1 MKELLQTFGYT
12 LAIGMVVFFAV
23 MIISRSGIGLAE
35 KWKGNREALERE
47 ADAVVKKVDRS
58 VDNTKDF
65 LDKVQG
71 NRTVNKNK
79 NTNTNTSTNPTND
92 TEGEF
97 YQNVEDSKSTEKKAE
112 DNPIAE
118 NKELPMN
125 DKPAEFV
132 ETTLP
137 PTTVTSKTN
146 PASSTIKDDD
156 KTYQIQLGVVNKRN
170 AQLDNFKIV
179 NGLGD
184 LYSESIN
191 STKSRILLG
200 DFEGR
205 RAASLVLSEVK
216 QRGLKDAFLVE
227 KKPET
232 AASTSPTQTVA
243 TKPAPAAVV
252 DEKGN
257 YIVRLGVFSEPP
269 TEKLTRLS
277 EIGKIYLQ
285 PHPTNPNLNTVS
297 LGVFASKSQ
306 ANAALTA
313 AKKQNFND
321 AYVTTANN
329 QLVDANAGKG
339 LYYLPDEYKTT
350 TDACVEQYVI
360 QLSAAQ
366 RPNVGNFKTLLNM
379 GNLFT
384 EYDPA
389 KDVSKVFVGPFED
402 KATANR
408 ALQQVKAKGFNQ
420 AFVVDRMKY

>member
-71 NRTVNKNK
+71 NRTVDR
-79 NTNTNTSTNPTND
+79 NTNTNPTDNTD
-92 TEGEF
+92 GEF
-97 YQNVEDSKSTEKKAE
+97 YQDVENDDNSMENETEE
-112 DNPIAE
+112 NPIAE
-118 NKELPMN
+118 SREVPMN
-125 DKPAEFV
+125 DKPAEFI
-132 ETTLP
+132 EATPP
-137 PTTVTSKTN
+137 PTSTPKTN
-146 PASSTIKDDD
+146 NAATIKDDD

-170 AQLDNFKIV
+170 TQLDNFKIV
-179 NGLGD
+179 SGLGD
-184 LYSESIN
+184 VYAESIN

-205 RAASLVLSEVK
+205 RAASLILSEVK

-227 KKPET
+227 KKAKT
-232 AASTSPTQTVA
+232 IAATPPTKTVA
-243 TKPAPAAVV
+243 KPATAAVV

-269 TEKLTRLS
+269 TEKLTKLS

-285 PHPTNPNLNTVS
+285 AHPTNPNLNTVS

-306 ANAALTA
+306 ANAALAA
-313 AKKQNFND
+313 AKNQSFKD

-329 QLVDANAGKG
+329 QLVDANTGKG
-339 LYYLPDEYKTT
+339 LYYLPDEYKTSSNT
-350 TDACVEQYVI
+350 CVVQYVI

-402 KATANR
+402 EATANR

-420 AFVVDRMKY
+420 AFIVDRTKY